1 MKNKTMNNKEM
12 TVLEWLMNELTKIE
26 DALKKDRI
34 NGFEYTK
41 QKHEAYEQ
49 AKTLHKQ
56 GVFILHRNIRR
67 RKQ

>member
-1 MKNKTMNNKEM
+1 MSNKQM
-12 TVLEWLMNELTKIE
+12 TAVEWLMNELTKIE

-34 NGFEYTK
+34 DGFEYTK

-56 GVFILHRNIRR
+56 EVIILHRNIRR
-67 RKQ
+67 TKQ